1 MPEACRVNA
10 PKSANLGL
18 TEPLQR
24 GFLLQLCRKDA
35 IWQKRQSFREAEKSS
50 GPHTWSATQA
60 ALISR
65 AVTKRTLSKGVVCP
79 AGQLLCARQA
89 ISPRGAERFESE
101 RQQQTLPSEGY
112 KTAFGVF
119 TVQWHCTQ
127 PREHRNR
134 TSMSFALVPNALSY
148 SLSLL
153 GNPSHLLTL
162 RHPFTVSD
170 LFGNLRA

>member
-89 ISPRGAERFESE
+89 ISPRGAERFELKDNSKHCPVKAI
-101 RQQQTLPSEGY
+101 RPPLVYLQSSGIVPSPGNTEI
-112 KTAFGVF
+112 
-119 TVQWHCTQ
+119 
-127 PREHRNR
+127 EHQC
-134 TSMSFALVPNALSY
+134 
-148 SLSLL
+148 
-153 GNPSHLLTL
+153 HLLWFPML
-162 RHPFTVSD
+162 ILFFVSS
-170 LFGNLRA
+170 GES